1 MRGPFSSVRF
11 LLVTV
16 VAGLMAAAS
25 VLADTVIDFSG
36 YHADC
41 DVRVEGWNG
50 QLRVKWPVEAG
61 ETGEVVLDLS
71 GQGPLI
77 KQMAIRNNENA
88 VSEVLKDVDPMWFVT
103 VGERQVPPGKPPE
116 HKWEVFFDNP
126 HRRPHETF
134 GSKFEI
140 QKARVSGKGK
150 RATVAVDRLSIG
162 PFAGSVE
169 FLFYAE
175 SRMLRIDAAVTTQ
188 KDNLA
193 AFYDQGLV
201 SPMPS
206 WKEVAW
212 VNMEGV
218 TQKAPTTKEFLGLG
232 PRNALEDRNS
242 GIQQAVKVRHRTI
255 AAVSGQG
262 TVSCFPP
269 PHQFQFPRDYTTN
282 LGFVWHGD
290 GFRGLSG
297 KVGFG
302 IRQNKDDGGNF
313 VPWFNAPPG
322 VTHRMGMFCLLT
334 SGTSADALRETL
346 RYTNGDR
353 FPDLPGHLKFTSHYH
368 MAISIAAM
376 QERAKGFVRTQPPEY
391 VDVFK
396 EMGVDMVHLGEFHG
410 DGHPRDPGPLRLPEM
425 QTMFD
430 ECRRW
435 SDDKLLLIPGEEANV
450 YLGLQFEGKH
460 PGHWLYLFPRPVYWT
475 MVRGADQPF
484 VEEIAPYGKVYH
496 VGDRGDMIRLLK
508 EERGLAW
515 TAHPRIKASSWTPDI
530 FRHEDFFLADFWL
543 GGAWKAMPA
552 DLSRDK
558 LGERVLNL
566 IDDMA
571 NWGHKKYVPGEV
583 DVFKIDH
590 THELYAHMNV
600 NYVQLDRLPRF
611 DDGWQPVLDVLRNG
625 RFFVTTGEIL
635 IPRFAV
641 GGKGSG
647 DVLKQSAGS
656 QPQLEAELRWTFPLS
671 FAEVISGDGRQVYR
685 ERIDLTDTA
694 SFGSR
699 TLRLTPSL
707 AGRRWVRLEV
717 WDVATNGAF
726 TQPVWLE

>member
-1 MRGPFSSVRF
+1 
-11 LLVTV
+11 
-16 VAGLMAAAS
+16 
-25 VLADTVIDFSG
+25 
-36 YHADC
+36 
-41 DVRVEGWNG
+41 
-50 QLRVKWPVEAG
+50 
-61 ETGEVVLDLS
+61 
-71 GQGPLI
+71 
-77 KQMAIRNNENA
+77 
-88 VSEVLKDVDPMWFVT
+88 
-103 VGERQVPPGKPPE
+103 
-116 HKWEVFFDNP
+116 VFFDNP

-134 GSKFEI
+134 GSKLEI
-140 QKARVSGKGK
+140 AKARVSGKGK
-150 RATVAVDRLSIG
+150 RATVAVDGLSIG

-169 FLFYAE
+169 FLFYAD
-175 SRMLRIDAAVTTQ
+175 SRMMRIDAAVTTQ

-193 AFYDQGLV
+193 AFYDEGLV
-201 SPMPS
+201 ADRAS
-206 WKEVAW
+206 WKELVW
-212 VNMEGV
+212 IDTEGKQRRSDAIRLELRGTAASRHV
-218 TQKAPTTKEFLGLG
+218 GEP
-232 PRNALEDRNS
+232 PDVNAL
-242 GIQQAVKVRHRTI
+242 KVRHRAI
-255 AAVSGQG
+255 AAEGDKG
-262 TVSCFPP
+262 AIACFPP

-282 LGFVWHGD
+282 LGFVWFGP
-290 GFRGLSG
+290 GYQGLDRKS
-297 KVGFG
+297 GFG
-302 IRQNKDDGGNF
+302 IRQNKDGGGNF

-334 SGTSADALRETL
+334 AGTAADALRQTL

-353 FPDLPGHLKFTSHYH
+353 FPDLPGYLKFTSHYH

-376 QERAKGFVRTQPPEY
+376 QERAKGFVRAEPPEY
-391 VDVFK
+391 ASVFK
-396 EMGVDMVHLGEFHG
+396 DMGVDMVHLGEFHG
-410 DGHPRDPGPLRLPEM
+410 DGNPRDPGPLRLPEM
-425 QTMFD
+425 QTMFE

-450 YLGLQFEGKH
+450 YLGLQLEGKH

-475 MVRGADQPF
+475 MVRAADQPF
-484 VEEIAPYGKVYH
+484 VEEIAPYGKVHH

-543 GGAWKAMPA
+543 GAAWKAMPA

-566 IDDMA
+566 LDDMA

-611 DDGWQPVLDVLRNG
+611 DDGWQPVLDVLRSG
-625 RFFVTTGEIL
+625 RFFVTTGEVL

-647 DVLKQSAGS
+647 DVLKLSAGA

-685 ERIDLTDTA
+685 ERIDLTDSA
-694 SFGSR
+694 PFGSR
-699 TLRLTPSL
+699 TLRLTPEL
-707 AGRRWVRLEV
+707 ANRRWVRLEV

-726 TQPVWLE
+726 TQPVWIE